1 MDMPATRLGAPVSPM
16 HGPEHVTGRTRVAAD
31 VDRPGMLWGKMRR
44 RPHPHA
50 RSRRMDAAAAWRGP
64 GVKAVVT
71 GPDAPGQLMGQV
83 LRDMPVRCGDRV
95 RSIGDRVAAVAAE
108 TPDAAEDARWRI
120 DVDSDVRPAVCD
132 PMDAMRPEAPRR
144 HDAVASYAGAPLH
157 VLATDGHHGHTR
169 LTWATGEVVEGCR
182 QAAVM
187 RAHACAVPRRHQG
200 SLEPLT
206 SGLSSDHDGRIQAWC
221 SRQAPCRAR
230 VPLAHALGRWET
242 HIRLAQRAQRPVTI
256 GLRDGEART
265 ASHPTHPPVVTRRS
279 GVTRDGRLTAREVR
293 TVHASGADGAMTPRS
308 LLSPA
313 HDGGGGSSVP
323 HTSCAW
329 LQGST
334 TPTPGGTC
342 APRGRTHP
350 PVPARARPTGWPGTW
365 GGTRRPSG
373 G

>member
-1 MDMPATRLGAPVSPM
+1 
-16 HGPEHVTGRTRVAAD
+16 
-31 VDRPGMLWGKMRR
+31 
-44 RPHPHA
+44 
-50 RSRRMDAAAAWRGP
+50 MDAAAAWRGP

-71 GPDAPGQLMGQV
+71 GPDAPGQLLGQV

-108 TPDAAEDARWRI
+108 TPDAAADARWRI
-120 DVDSDVRPAVCD
+120 DVDSDVRPAVFD

-144 HDAVASYAGAPLH
+144 HDEVASYAGAPLH
-157 VLATDGHHGHTR
+157 VLATDVPHGHTR

-187 RAHACAVPRRHQG
+187 RAHACAVPRRPQG

-230 VPLAHALGRWET
+230 VPLAHALGRGET
-242 HIRLAQRAQRPVTI
+242 HLRVHVVAGGGDVGGTGAARDLPVASRLAQRAQRPVTI

-265 ASHPTHPPVVTRRS
+265 AGHPTHPPVVTRRS
-279 GVTRDGRLTAREVR
+279 GVTRDGHLTAREVR

-308 LLSPA
+308 LLAPA
-313 HDGGGGSSVP
+313 HSVGGGERVP

-350 PVPARARPTGWPGTW
+350 PVPASARPTGWPGTW
-365 GGTRRPSG
+365 GWTRRPSG